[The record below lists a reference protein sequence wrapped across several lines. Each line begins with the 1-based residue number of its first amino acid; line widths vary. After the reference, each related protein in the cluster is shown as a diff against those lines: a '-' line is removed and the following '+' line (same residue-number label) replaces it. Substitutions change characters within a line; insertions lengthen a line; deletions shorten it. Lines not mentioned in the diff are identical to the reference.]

1 MRGMYGRLLTAENYE
16 LLMSM
21 SRVGDIVRWLK
32 ENGGY
37 AETLK
42 DISEA
47 SVHRSSLENA
57 FHAALIV
64 DAKKLSAMLG
74 AKEKKMMALLMARVE
89 IDILKRIIRS
99 IYTGIP
105 VPSQV
110 LQMDLSYSRQFDL
123 FRCLEAKHFMQLL
136 EALRGTGY
144 DQVLTPL
151 VLREDISTFDME
163 EALDEYYFRR
173 LKEGAKKYLSGTD
186 LKAAENFWG
195 SEIDAQN
202 ILWTYRYKKYYH
214 FSKEETL
221 RHLVPNKYK
230 IRKEQLLRLADSS
243 VADFERVVAET
254 RYSRLFANSRDVEW
268 DRRVTDYLCRMY
280 MRQIRR
286 SAYNFT
292 TIAAYLYLK
301 EIDIRNIITI
311 VEGVRYRIGPSE
323 IRRYLITGVDYGN

>member
-1 MRGMYGRLLTAENYE
+1 MAATILSYSAVITKMRGMYGRLLTAENYE

-64 DAKKLSAMLG
+64 DAKKLSAML
-74 AKEKKMMALLMARVE
+74 
-89 IDILKRIIRS
+89 
-99 IYTGIP
+99 
-105 VPSQV
+105 
-110 LQMDLSYSRQFDL
+110 
-123 FRCLEAKHFMQLL
+123 
-136 EALRGTGY
+136 
-144 DQVLTPL
+144 
-151 VLREDISTFDME
+151 
-163 EALDEYYFRR
+163 
-173 LKEGAKKYLSGTD
+173 GAKKYLSGTD